1 MTEGPARRRQT
12 RPAGHDPRPPLLS
25 NYFYNNKIMPTSD
38 GSAVEFE
45 WAGVHAP
52 LYKMIHFMV
61 FGSYIRP
68 ILFSMLV
75 IDLSMWFTYYRH
87 VVSYS
92 SVLLLLFS
100 WLNFITIVNLNII
113 VNWLFRLEAFI
124 CFKVP
129 PYETLVINLLET
141 SVTFKRRMRISR
153 TANSNFK
160 SFVFFQ
166 PVLPDSL
173 RLSKKKERI

>member
-1 MTEGPARRRQT
+1 MWVRRRT
-12 RPAGHDPRPPLLS
+12 RPAGRDPRPSLLS

-38 GSAVEFE
+38 ASAVEFK
-45 WAGVHAP
+45 WVGVHAP

-61 FGSYIRP
+61 FRRYIQP

-100 WLNFITIVNLNII
+100 WLNFTVIVNLSMI
-113 VNWLFRLEAFI
+113 VNWLFRLKAFI
-124 CFKVP
+124 CFKVLNFEEIP
-129 PYETLVINLLET
+129 
-141 SVTFKRRMRISR
+141 SIS
-153 TANSNFK
+153 F
-160 SFVFFQ
+160 
-166 PVLPDSL
+166 
-173 RLSKKKERI
+173 